1 MDISI
6 SFRHITPDETLKRY
20 VEDKL
25 TRLQKYVETPLDL
38 HVVLSVERSYRQRV
52 DVMFTLNGVVINAHE
67 VMTDMYAGVDR
78 IVDKL
83 EARLKKFR
91 EKMKRFR
98 EHKAAGKAS
107 IVATARQEEGGARI
121 FVAKPVDAK
130 PMDPEEAA
138 MQLQASGN
146 NFIIFR
152 DIERDNVCVMYKRKD
167 GNYGLIE
174 TTGRV

>member
-6 SFRHITPDETLKRY
+6 SFRHVTPDEKLKRY
-20 VEDKL
+20 VEEKL
-25 TRLQKYVETPLDL
+25 VRLQKYVETPLDL
-38 HVVLSVERSYRQRV
+38 HVVLSVERTYRQRV

-67 VMTDMYAGVDR
+67 VMDDMYAAVDR

-83 EARLKKFR
+83 EVRL
-91 EKMKRFR
+91 KRFR
-98 EHKAAGKAS
+98 EKVKRYRETKPKFPAS
-107 IVATARQEEGGARI
+107 ALEEEGAKI
-121 FVAKPVDAK
+121 FVTKPVDAK

-138 MQLQASGN
+138 MQLAASGN

-152 DIERDNVCVMYKRKD
+152 GIERGNVCVMYKRKD

-174 TTGRV
+174 TAGRVS